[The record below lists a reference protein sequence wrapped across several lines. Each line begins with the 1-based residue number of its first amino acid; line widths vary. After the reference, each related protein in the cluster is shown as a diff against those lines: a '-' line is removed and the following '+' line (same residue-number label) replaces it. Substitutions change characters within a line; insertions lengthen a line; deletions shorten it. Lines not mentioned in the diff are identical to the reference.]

1 MRPDIRSHTG
11 QHYAWMLGGAI
22 GQLKAKNDWEIRA
35 WYQYAEQF
43 ALDPNLV
50 DSDIFD
56 SRVNEKGVAVK
67 AGYMLADAISFNLT
81 WAYSWRIN
89 GALGTGGIGDIAVNP
104 LDQYQTLSSGYEREV
119 LNLKTK
125 SKPSTY
131 ENQTPR
137 SLLWRWWL
145 QASPR
150 HADRLVIK
158 GSDTLGAKL
167 VPQLA
172 EQFKAQH
179 PGTTFDIA
187 AEGSTTGIAAIID
200 GTAQI
205 GMSSRRAKTS
215 EVGAAREGKDM
226 KPTIVAF
233 DGIAVIVNSANPIKG
248 LTKKQVEQ
256 IFTGDVTD
264 WSAVGGSGG
273 KISVYTRN
281 TSSGTYSDFKELAMK
296 KRDYAAARKRWPATN
311 RSRPKSAK
319 IRTASVMS
327 AWRTSRLAE

>member
-1 MRPDIRSHTG
+1 M
-11 QHYAWMLGGAI
+11 
-22 GQLKAKNDWEIRA
+22 K
-35 WYQYAEQF
+35 
-43 ALDPNLV
+43 
-50 DSDIFD
+50 
-56 SRVNEKGVAVK
+56 
-67 AGYMLADAISFNLT
+67 
-81 WAYSWRIN
+81 RIY
-89 GALGTGGIGDIAVNP
+89 LSLITTIAVMGSA
-104 LDQYQTLSSGYEREV
+104 Y
-119 LNLKTK
+119 
-125 SKPSTY
+125 
-131 ENQTPR
+131 
-137 SLLWRWWL
+137 
-145 QASPR
+145 
-150 HADRLVIK
+150 ADRLVIK

-215 EVGAAREGKDM
+215 EVGAAAAKGKHM
-226 KPTIVAF
+226 KPTIVAY

-273 KISVYTRN
+273 KISIYTRN
-281 TSSGTYSDFKELAMK
+281 TSSGTYSEFKELAMK
-296 KRDYAAARKRWPATN
+296 KRDYAGGSQKMAGNEQIAAEVGKNKNGVGYVGMAYTKASGVKVVSIDGATP
-311 RSRPKSAK
+311 SVKSVQDHSYPYWRPTFYYTNGEPSGLAK
-319 IRTASVMS
+319 QFLDYTIGSSGQKIVAQVGFVPIK
-327 AWRTSRLAE
+327 